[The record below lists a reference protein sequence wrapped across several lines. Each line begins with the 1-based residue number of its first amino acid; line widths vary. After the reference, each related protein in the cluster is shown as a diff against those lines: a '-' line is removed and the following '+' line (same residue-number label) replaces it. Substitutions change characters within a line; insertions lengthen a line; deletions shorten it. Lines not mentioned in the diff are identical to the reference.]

1 MVTLTHALATFATV
15 ATAYA
20 LPSKAITSRQSHP
33 VDFVAACEGYR
44 PAPDEWGVVAAG
56 GVTVEWSGSNLGN
69 GASDR
74 MVIMFDSNC
83 NMIGSDEWV
92 PRSPGFSKLFHITAG
107 KYEGD
112 EVEFKNGWI
121 GIHNVGE
128 TSVYWNGER
137 IDSWC
142 DDNRTGMDGLN
153 AGYWRTCN
161 FRTP

>member
-1 MVTLTHALATFATV
+1 MVTLTQALATFATV

-74 MVIMFDSNC
+74 MVIMFDSN
-83 NMIGSDEWV
+83 S
-92 PRSPGFSKLFHITAG
+92 G

-128 TSVYWNGER
+128 TAVFWNGER
-137 IDSWC
+137 IESWC